1 MIAAARQAFSTQGL
15 EEESFFYDS
24 FEFGADVLDN

>member
-1 MIAAARQAFSTQGL
+1 MITAAREAFSTQGL
-15 EEESFFYDS
+15 EEDSFFYDS

>member
-1 MIAAARQAFSTQGL
+1 MIAAARAAFSTQGL